1 MGPSRKDTATAVRI
15 RRATRAD
22 GRLLAEVGAETF
34 FDTFAADNTPENM
47 ASYLAASFGPEIQRR
62 ELSNPHSRFFIAEV
76 DGTAAGY
83 VQLRFGPAP
92 EAVTGWKP
100 VEIARFYARKRWIG
114 KGVGARL
121 MRACLDEAEREGC
134 DAVWLDVW
142 ERNPRAIAFYRRW
155 GFRKVGAQEF
165 RLGADV
171 QQDWLMA
178 RPVGSSRQGTA

>member
-1 MGPSRKDTATAVRI
+1 MDASRKDTATAVRI

-34 FDTFAADNTPENM
+34 SDTFAADNTPENM
-47 ASYLAASFGPEIQRR
+47 AAYLAESFGSGIQER
-62 ELSNPHSRFFIAEV
+62 ELSDPCSRFLIAEV

-83 VQLRFGPAP
+83 ARLRFGPAP
-92 EAVTGWKP
+92 RAVAGRKP
-100 VEIARFYARKRWIG
+100 VEIVRFYARKRWIG
-114 KGVGARL
+114 KGIGARL
-121 MRACLDEAEREGC
+121 MRACLDEAGGEGC

-142 ERNPRAIAFYRRW
+142 ERNPQAIAFYRRW

-165 RLGADV
+165 RLGGDR

-178 RPVGSSRQGTA
+178 RPVGSGPAGTA